1 MLSFLKKYFLR
12 KVVTDEDTYL
22 IVGAVRGPDSTN
34 DSLKYIFTAR
44 IRWLAGINGEIP
56 FTLRGTSRVS
66 LSDIVYAIEEVSE
79 CDYHY
84 LAHVGHALDKML
96 KLGLISKREYDFLEK
111 LRYGLVKLIDW
122 REFEQIEGMNIIKK
136 AIEKYSEFIE

>member
-22 IVGAVRGPDSTN
+22 IVGAIRGPDSTN

-56 FTLRGTSRVS
+56 FTLRGTSKVS
-66 LSDIVYAIEEVSE
+66 LLDIALATEKVSE
-79 CDYHY
+79 CDQHY

-96 KLGLISKREYDFLEK
+96 KLGLISKREYDFLEN
-111 LRYGLVKLIDW
+111 LRYGLVKLISCM
-122 REFEQIEGMNIIKK
+122 EFEQTEGMNIIRET
-136 AIEKYSEFIE
+136 IEKYSEFIE